1 MNTVMITGAA
11 AGIGLITA
19 KRFAREGWFVGLY
32 DINRDAVAELLE
44 TEEFNNACGC
54 FCDASDRA
62 SLEAAVAHFTEK
74 TDGRLDAVVNNAGV
88 LSAGEFSQIDSSA
101 HDRMIDVNV
110 KGLTHLAELT
120 FPYLRDTEGATMVNL
135 CSLSSVHGVPQLAV
149 YSATKFYVDGLTEA
163 LAIEWAKHDIRV
175 VSVKPPF
182 VNTAMV
188 DGMPEQLTRLLK
200 VDMEP
205 EEVAE
210 AIWLAVSEKKQT
222 QVLGLK
228 SKVFEQLN
236 KHLPEPMR
244 HKLVSFITGY

>member
-1 MNTVMITGAA
+1 MKTVMITGAA

-19 KRFAREGWFVGLY
+19 KRFAREGWYVGLY
-32 DINRDAVAELLE
+32 DINSDAIEALLE
-44 TEEFNNACGC
+44 TDEFANACGC

-62 SLEAAVAHFTEK
+62 SIAAAVEHFAGETR
-74 TDGRLDAVVNNAGV
+74 GCIDAVVNNAGV
-88 LSAGEFSQIDSSA
+88 LSAGEFSEIDTQA
-101 HDRMIDVNV
+101 HDRMIDINV
-110 KGLTHLAELT
+110 KGLTHLAELA
-120 FPYLRDTEGATMVNL
+120 FPYLRDTEGSTMVNL
-135 CSLSSVHGVPQLAV
+135 CSLSSVHGVPLLAV

-163 LAIEWAKHDIRV
+163 LAIEWEKHDIRV

-205 EEVAE
+205 EDVAE
-210 AIWLAVSEKKQT
+210 AIWGAVDSRKAT

-228 SKVFEQLN
+228 SKVFSELN
-236 KHLPEPMR
+236 KHLPETLR